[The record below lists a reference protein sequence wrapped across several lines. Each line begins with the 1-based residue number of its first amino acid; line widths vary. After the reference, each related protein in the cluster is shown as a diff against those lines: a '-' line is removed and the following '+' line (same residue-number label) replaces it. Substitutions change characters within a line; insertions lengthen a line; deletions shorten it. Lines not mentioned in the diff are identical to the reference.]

1 MGGESNRARRPRV
14 DWRAMAPPT
23 PRQLKTRARFEALIR
38 VMEPGLNLVL
48 YLGERVARR
57 LEREDPDYVPARPRG
72 EPSLGSRRAVRLNT
86 PPGAGPEHS

>member
-1 MGGESNRARRPRV
+1 
-14 DWRAMAPPT
+14 MAPPT

-57 LEREDPDYVPARPRG
+57 LEPEDPDYVAARPPG
-72 EPSLGSRRAVRLNT
+72 EPSPLAGRSARLNT
-86 PPGAGPEHS
+86 PPRVDASGEYR

>member
-14 DWRAMAPPT
+14 DWRAMGPPT

-57 LEREDPDYVPARPRG
+57 PPG